1 MWVQETHRVPK
12 SQQLWMGEIHIHYLN
27 TRCPTGHHGRIMH
40 IHICIYIYI
49 YIYDLCKYI
58 TLLYYIDV
66 LY

>member
-12 SQQLWMGEIHIHYLN
+12 SQQLGMGEIHIHYLN

-49 YIYDLCKYI
+49 HI
-58 TLLYYIDV
+58 
-66 LY
+66 